1 MGRPKK
7 ELKRIHRKKTK
18 RAKVRVTSHL
28 KGDLPKEKLT
38 TLAKKF
44 LRAKKKKEA
53 RKTT

>member
-7 ELKRIHRKKTK
+7 ELKRVHRKKIK
-18 RAKVRVTSHL
+18 RAKTRVKSHL

-38 TLAKKF
+38 TLAKRF
-44 LRAKKKKEA
+44 LRSKKKKEA